1 MSSTTD
7 PTTTPAPAAGVVW
20 DLGNV
25 LIDWDPRAA
34 VAAGLGEA
42 EAGRF
47 FDGFDFATWNHDCD
61 AGLSWD
67 EALARLEREHPQWLQ
82 HGRAYHEHFA
92 ASLVG
97 EHADT
102 IGLLRE
108 LRAAGVP
115 QVGLTNF
122 SAELYP
128 QAQAKFPFLDL
139 LDDVV
144 VSGAE
149 RVAKPDPAIY
159 RLAAERC
166 GLPLAALVFVDDK
179 PGNAAAAVALG
190 MRGLVYAG
198 ADRLRADLRALGLP
212 V

>member
-1 MSSTTD
+1 M
-7 PTTTPAPAAGVVW
+7 
-20 DLGNV
+20 
-25 LIDWDPRAA
+25 
-34 VAAGLGEA
+34 AAGLGDA
-42 EAGRF
+42 EADRF
-47 FDGFDFATWNHDCD
+47 FDGFDFGSWNHACD
-61 AGLSWD
+61 AGQPWS
-67 EALARLEREHPQWLQ
+67 EALAVLDRDHPAWAA
-82 HGRAYHEHFA
+82 HGRAYVDHFG

-97 EHADT
+97 EHAGT
-102 IGLLRE
+102 VALVRE
-108 LRAAGVP
+108 LHAAGVP

-128 QAQAKFPFLDL
+128 QASARFDFLGL

-166 GLPLAALVFVDDK
+166 GLPLAYLVFVDDK
-179 PGNAAAAVALG
+179 AANVAAAEALG
-190 MRGLVYAG
+190 MPGLVFTG
-198 ADRLRADLRALGLP
+198 ADRLRRDLRSLGLP